1 MITFS
6 NLRQWALSVCIAA
19 SALGYT
25 NSVTAKNATEAD
37 NIYSEL
43 PFQMN
48 KVQLPVFPDY
58 SRSITEFGAVADG
71 ITLNT
76 EAFDKAI
83 KAVAEKT
90 GFDPKFIEERGEY
103 APGRTIFSMLPVF
116 DGTQGAL
123 SAADFLWAMQRQV
136 ILDLADKGPCVILGR
151 CADYILKDRSDV
163 LNVFIYADKAYRA
176 ERIVRLYGQ
185 SDKKPED
192 RLEDKD
198 KRRSVNY
205 KHYTGQNWGEMR
217 NYDLC
222 LNSAVFS
229 EDTCTQLIAEL
240 AEKR

>member
-1 MITFS
+1 MTKSIIT
-6 NLRQWALSVCIAA
+6 V
-19 SALGYT
+19 
-25 NSVTAKNATEAD
+25 
-37 NIYSEL
+37 
-43 PFQMN
+43 
-48 KVQLPVFPDY
+48 
-58 SRSITEFGAVADG
+58 SREFGSGGRTIAHKVAERLG
-71 ITLNT
+71 VPYY
-76 EAFDKAI
+76 DKELI

-240 AEKR
+240 AEKRWAFSPLTAPRGLPA

>member
-1 MITFS
+1 MTKSIIT
-6 NLRQWALSVCIAA
+6 V
-19 SALGYT
+19 
-25 NSVTAKNATEAD
+25 
-37 NIYSEL
+37 
-43 PFQMN
+43 
-48 KVQLPVFPDY
+48 
-58 SRSITEFGAVADG
+58 SREFGSGGRTIAHKVAERLG
-71 ITLNT
+71 VPYY
-76 EAFDKAI
+76 DKELI

-205 KHYTGQNWGEMR
+205 KH
-217 NYDLC
+217 
-222 LNSAVFS
+222 
-229 EDTCTQLIAEL
+229 
-240 AEKR
+240 

>member
-1 MITFS
+1 MTKSIIT
-6 NLRQWALSVCIAA
+6 V
-19 SALGYT
+19 
-25 NSVTAKNATEAD
+25 
-37 NIYSEL
+37 
-43 PFQMN
+43 
-48 KVQLPVFPDY
+48 
-58 SRSITEFGAVADG
+58 SREFGSGGRTIAHKVAERLG
-71 ITLNT
+71 VPYY
-76 EAFDKAI
+76 DKELI

-222 LNSAVFS
+222 LNTGDMTIEEA
-229 EDTCTQLIAEL
+229 AEQIKL
-240 AEKR
+240 YLKQKGLMK

>member
-1 MITFS
+1 MTKSIIT
-6 NLRQWALSVCIAA
+6 V
-19 SALGYT
+19 
-25 NSVTAKNATEAD
+25 
-37 NIYSEL
+37 
-43 PFQMN
+43 
-48 KVQLPVFPDY
+48 
-58 SRSITEFGAVADG
+58 SREFGSGGRTIAHKVAERLG
-71 ITLNT
+71 VPYY
-76 EAFDKAI
+76 DKELI

-222 LNSAVFS
+222 LNTGDMTIEEA
-229 EDTCTQLIAEL
+229 AEQIKL
-240 AEKR
+240 YLKQKGLME

>member
-1 MITFS
+1 MTKSIIT
-6 NLRQWALSVCIAA
+6 V
-19 SALGYT
+19 
-25 NSVTAKNATEAD
+25 
-37 NIYSEL
+37 
-43 PFQMN
+43 
-48 KVQLPVFPDY
+48 
-58 SRSITEFGAVADG
+58 SREFGSGGRTIAHKVAERLG
-71 ITLNT
+71 VPYY
-76 EAFDKAI
+76 DKELI

-192 RLEDKD
+192 RL
-198 KRRSVNY
+198 
-205 KHYTGQNWGEMR
+205 
-217 NYDLC
+217 
-222 LNSAVFS
+222 
-229 EDTCTQLIAEL
+229 
-240 AEKR
+240 